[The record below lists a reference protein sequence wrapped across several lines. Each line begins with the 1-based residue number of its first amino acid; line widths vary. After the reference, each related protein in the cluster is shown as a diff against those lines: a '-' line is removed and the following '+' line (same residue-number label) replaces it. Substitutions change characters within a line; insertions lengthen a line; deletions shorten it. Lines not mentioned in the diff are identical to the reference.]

1 MSQGLLLS
9 THRSLTLEGARI
21 ILEAAKKKAKEI
33 GVDMDIAVVDGG
45 GHLIAFERMDA
56 AKITGI
62 DIAIN
67 KAFTS
72 ACTRKPTSEYAKIAG
87 PGGEAFGIH
96 ASNQGRFMVFGGGV
110 PVFVDGEVIGAVG
123 CSSGSASEDEA
134 VARAGIEALL
144 QSLKGST

>member
-1 MSQGLLLS
+1 MSESPFLFTRPL
-9 THRSLTLEGARI
+9 LTLEGARV
-21 ILEAAKKKAKEI
+21 ILEAAKQKAKEV

-62 DIAIN
+62 DIAVN
-67 KAFTS
+67 KAFTA
-72 ACTRKPTSEYAKIAG
+72 ACTRKATSQYAKMAG

-110 PVFVDGEVIGAVG
+110 PVVWNNEVVGAVG
-123 CSSGSASEDEA
+123 CSSGSAAQDEA
-134 VARAGIEALL
+134 VASAGIEALL
-144 QSLKGST
+144 EALKA

>member
-1 MSQGLLLS
+1 MPKRALFS
-9 THRSLTLEGARI
+9 TRPFLTLEGARV
-21 ILEAAKKKAKEI
+21 ILEAAKEKAKEI

-96 ASNQGRFMVFGGGV
+96 ASNQGRFVVFGGGV
-110 PVFVDGEVIGAVG
+110 PIVIHDEVAGAVG
-123 CSSGSASEDEA
+123 CSSGSAAQDEA
-134 VARAGIEALL
+134 VASAGIEALL
-144 QSLKGST
+144 QILKG

>member
-9 THRSLTLEGARI
+9 THRSLTLEGARV

-123 CSSGSASEDEA
+123 CSSGSAAQDEA
-134 VARAGIEALL
+134 VASAGIEAFL
-144 QSLKGST
+144 QMLKG

>member
-9 THRSLTLEGARI
+9 THRSLTLEGARV

-45 GHLIAFERMDA
+45 GHLIVFERMDA

-123 CSSGSASEDEA
+123 CSSGSAAQDEA
-134 VARAGIEALL
+134 VASAGIEAFL
-144 QSLKGST
+144 QMLKG